1 MTVVAKCSFTTVTV
15 LLRAHFGFLTILN
28 VYLFKILCT
37 SSRTTHGAVDR
48 SAANVRIKQED
59 CSEYIRIYIQTLR
72 FIFLQNM
79 RKKLLGN
86 DTRQEA
92 EHSKVQVNII
102 LTITTIIYYKLFTK
116 HFTTF

>member
-1 MTVVAKCSFTTVTV
+1 M
-15 LLRAHFGFLTILN
+15 
-28 VYLFKILCT
+28 
-37 SSRTTHGAVDR
+37 VDR

-59 CSEYIRIYIQTLR
+59 CSEYIRIYIQTLL

-79 RKKLLGN
+79 RKKKLLGN
-86 DTRQEA
+86 DTRQKA

-116 HFTTF
+116 HFTTVLVLLFTKNEAKL